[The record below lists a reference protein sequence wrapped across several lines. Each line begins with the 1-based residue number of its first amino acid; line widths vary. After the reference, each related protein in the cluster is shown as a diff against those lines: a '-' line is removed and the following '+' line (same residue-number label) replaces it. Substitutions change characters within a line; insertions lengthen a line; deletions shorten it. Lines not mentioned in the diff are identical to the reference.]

1 MFHLFKKSK
10 KEPKNLKEV
19 LNILKNLE
27 ERLKK
32 TDKKLQILEK
42 NSKFFL
48 QKVSIIRFN
57 PFPEVGSNQSF
68 SIALLDN
75 NNNGVVITSL
85 YNRNDNRIYG
95 KPIKNGTSEYS
106 LSKEEITVIEKA
118 KNQDDKK
125 NSKKYNPPKGRAG
138 DSASSSSNS
147 GTH

>member
-1 MFHLFKKSK
+1 MFNFLRKNK

-19 LNILKNLE
+19 LGVLKNLE

-48 QKVSIIRFN
+48 QKVGIIRFN

-75 NNNGVVITSL
+75 NNDGVVITSL
-85 YNRNDNRIYG
+85 YSREENRVYG
-95 KPIKNGTSEYS
+95 KPIKNGISEYS
-106 LSKEEITVIEKA
+106 LSKEEIKAIKRA
-118 KNQDDKK
+118 KNQNDEK
-125 NSKKYNPPKGRAG
+125 NSKKHNE
-138 DSASSSSNS
+138 SASSSSGS
-147 GTH
+147 GAH

>member
-1 MFHLFKKSK
+1 MFNFLRKNK

-19 LNILKNLE
+19 LGVLKNLE

-48 QKVSIIRFN
+48 QKVGIIRFN

-85 YNRNDNRIYG
+85 YSREENRVYG
-95 KPIKNGTSEYS
+95 KPIKNGISEYS
-106 LSKEEITVIEKA
+106 LSKEEIKAIKRA
-118 KNQDDKK
+118 KNQNDEK
-125 NSKKYNPPKGRAG
+125 NSKKHNE
-138 DSASSSSNS
+138 SASSSSGS
-147 GTH
+147 GAH

>member
-1 MFHLFKKSK
+1 MFNLFKKSK

-19 LNILKNLE
+19 LGVLKNLE

-48 QKVSIIRFN
+48 QKVGIIRFN

-75 NNNGVVITSL
+75 NNDGVVITSL
-85 YNRNDNRIYG
+85 YSREENRVYG
-95 KPIKNGTSEYS
+95 KPIKNGISEYS
-106 LSKEEITVIEKA
+106 LSKEEITAIEKA

-125 NSKKYNPPKGRAG
+125 NSKKDNE
-138 DSASSSSNS
+138 SASSSSGS

>member
-1 MFHLFKKSK
+1 MFNFLKKNK

-19 LNILKNLE
+19 LGVLKNLE

-48 QKVSIIRFN
+48 QKVGIIRFN

-75 NNNGVVITSL
+75 NNDGVVITSL
-85 YNRNDNRIYG
+85 YSREGNRVYG
-95 KPIKNGTSEYS
+95 KPIKNGISEYS
-106 LSKEEITVIEKA
+106 LSKEEIKAIEKA

-125 NSKKYNPPKGRAG
+125 NSKKHNK
-138 DSASSSSNS
+138 SASSSSGS
-147 GTH
+147 GAH

>member
-1 MFHLFKKSK
+1 MFKLFKKSK

-19 LNILKNLE
+19 LGVLKNLE

-48 QKVSIIRFN
+48 QKVGIIRFN

-68 SIALLDN
+68 SIALFDN
-75 NNNGVVITSL
+75 NNDGVVITSL
-85 YNRNDNRIYG
+85 YSREENRVYG
-95 KPIKNGTSEYS
+95 KPIKNGISEYS
-106 LSKEEITVIEKA
+106 LSKEEIKAIEKA

-125 NSKKYNPPKGRAG
+125 NSKKDNE
-138 DSASSSSNS
+138 SASSSSGS
-147 GTH
+147 GAH

>member
-1 MFHLFKKSK
+1 MFNFLRRSK
-10 KEPKNLKEV
+10 KEPKNFKEV
-19 LNILKNLE
+19 LAVLKNLE

-48 QKVSIIRFN
+48 QKVGIVRFN

-85 YNRNDNRIYG
+85 YSREENRVYG
-95 KPIKNGTSEYS
+95 KPIKNGISEYS
-106 LSKEEITVIEKA
+106 LSKEEIKAIKRA
-118 KNQDDKK
+118 KNQNDEK
-125 NSKKYNPPKGRAG
+125 NSKKHNE
-138 DSASSSSNS
+138 SASSSSGS
-147 GTH
+147 GAH

>member
-1 MFHLFKKSK
+1 MFNLFKKSK

-19 LNILKNLE
+19 LGVLKNLE

-48 QKVSIIRFN
+48 QKVGIIRFN

-75 NNNGVVITSL
+75 NNDGVVITSL
-85 YNRNDNRIYG
+85 YSREGNRVYG
-95 KPIKNGTSEYS
+95 KPIKNGISQYS
-106 LSKEEITVIEKA
+106 LSKEEIKAIEKA

-125 NSKKYNPPKGRAG
+125 NSKKHNK
-138 DSASSSSNS
+138 SASSSSGS
-147 GTH
+147 GAH

>member
-1 MFHLFKKSK
+1 MFNFLKKNK

-19 LNILKNLE
+19 LGVLKNLE

-48 QKVSIIRFN
+48 QKVGIIRFN

-75 NNNGVVITSL
+75 NNDGVVITSL
-85 YNRNDNRIYG
+85 YSRDENRVYG
-95 KPIKNGTSEYS
+95 KPIKNGISEYS
-106 LSKEEITVIEKA
+106 LSKEEIRAIERA

-125 NSKKYNPPKGRAG
+125 NSKKHNK
-138 DSASSSSNS
+138 SASSSSGS
-147 GTH
+147 RAH

>member
-1 MFHLFKKSK
+1 MFNLFKKSK

-19 LNILKNLE
+19 LGVLKNLE

-48 QKVSIIRFN
+48 QKVGIIRFN

-85 YNRNDNRIYG
+85 YSREENRVYG
-95 KPIKNGTSEYS
+95 KPIKNGISEYS
-106 LSKEEITVIEKA
+106 LSKEEIKVIEKA

-125 NSKKYNPPKGRAG
+125 NSKKHNE
-138 DSASSSSNS
+138 SASSSSGS
-147 GTH
+147 GAH